1 MDMSLSQNK
10 KFYFY
15 SFLSVFWFLLIVYLM
30 VFYRSKANDIS
41 YEYADKII
49 HFILFFVQSYLVTK
63 AYLVKNKILNF
74 SIIKIILPFIGFCV
88 SVEVIQI
95 YIPYRSYESVDLLM
109 NFIGSFVGS
118 IIGYFFSK

>member
-15 SFLSVFWFLLIVYLM
+15 SSLSVFWFLLIVYLM

>member
-1 MDMSLSQNK
+1 MSLSQNK

-15 SFLSVFWFLLIVYLM
+15 SSLSVFWFLLIVYLM

-74 SIIKIILPFIGFCV
+74 SILKIILPFIGFCV

>member
-15 SFLSVFWFLLIVYLM
+15 SSLSVFWFLLIVYLM

-49 HFILFFVQSYLVTK
+49 HFILFFVQSYLVSK

-74 SIIKIILPFIGFCV
+74 SILKIILPFIGFCV

>member
-1 MDMSLSQNK
+1 MSLSQNK

-30 VFYRSKANDIS
+30 VFYRSKANYIS

-74 SIIKIILPFIGFCV
+74 SILKIILPFIGFCV

>member
-1 MDMSLSQNK
+1 MSLSQNK

-15 SFLSVFWFLLIVYLM
+15 SSLSVFWFLLIVYLM
-30 VFYRSKANDIS
+30 VFYRSKANGIS

-49 HFILFFVQSYLVTK
+49 HFILFFVQSYLVSK

-74 SIIKIILPFIGFCV
+74 SILKIILPFIGFCV

>member
-1 MDMSLSQNK
+1 MSLSQNK

-15 SFLSVFWFLLIVYLM
+15 SSLSVFWFLLIVYLM
-30 VFYRSKANDIS
+30 VFYRSKAYDIS

-49 HFILFFVQSYLVTK
+49 HFILFFVQSYLVSK

-74 SIIKIILPFIGFCV
+74 SILKIILPFIGFCV

>member
-15 SFLSVFWFLLIVYLM
+15 SSLSVFWFLLIVYLM

-74 SIIKIILPFIGFCV
+74 SILKIILPFIGFCV

>member
-15 SFLSVFWFLLIVYLM
+15 SSLSVFWFLLIVYLM

-63 AYLVKNKILNF
+63 AYLVKNKTLNF
-74 SIIKIILPFIGFCV
+74 SILKIILPFIGFCV

>member
-1 MDMSLSQNK
+1 MSLSQNK

-15 SFLSVFWFLLIVYLM
+15 SSLSVFWFLLIVYLM

-63 AYLVKNKILNF
+63 AYLVKNKTLNF
-74 SIIKIILPFIGFCV
+74 SILKIILPFIGFCV